1 MTATPSAPSA
11 GHGKRPRK
19 TLVQRGLALA
29 LGLSALACGEGFDP
43 ASQIR
48 ALRVLGVHKDRPYAA
63 PGESVTMRLVYH
75 DGSPEAPRDLSL
87 LWLTC
92 VNPPGDLYWGCFEQF
107 AALAE
112 AGEAPTIAV
121 GDTLTFDVPEDIVTS
136 RPPPAPGNPQYGV
149 GVAFFAICA
158 GELGFEVLDERSLP
172 LVCRGPTGE
181 PRGPDDFV
189 AGYTMLY
196 SFAGGFENENP
207 IVTGFRIGGVD
218 VEPDCIDA
226 ECVEAESVP
235 PDCDADSTDAR
246 CLPVCAGDC
255 PELEVRPIVDPASA
269 ERDEVSAH
277 YFGRDVWE
285 QMWINYYVDGG
296 KLVSSE
302 RLLSDAQ
309 TGWYENHGAKF
320 TPPAEAG
327 PVRLWA
333 VVHDN
338 RGGASFVRVT
348 VQAQ

>member
-1 MTATPSAPSA
+1 MAVRHSAPIA
-11 GHGKRPRK
+11 
-19 TLVQRGLALA
+19 QRRSRSGLAFALSIA
-29 LGLSALACGEGFDP
+29 LGLSSLACGEGFDP
-43 ASQIR
+43 ANEIR
-48 ALRVLGVHKDRPYAA
+48 SLRVLGVHKDRPYAA

-285 QMWINYYVDGG
+285 QMWINYYVEGG
-296 KLVSSE
+296 TLTKSE
-302 RLLSDAQ
+302 RLLSDPQ
-309 TGWYENHGAKF
+309 TGWYDDYGAKF
-320 TPPAEAG
+320 TPPSEAG
-327 PVRLWA
+327 PVRIWA

-348 VQAQ
+348 VAAR